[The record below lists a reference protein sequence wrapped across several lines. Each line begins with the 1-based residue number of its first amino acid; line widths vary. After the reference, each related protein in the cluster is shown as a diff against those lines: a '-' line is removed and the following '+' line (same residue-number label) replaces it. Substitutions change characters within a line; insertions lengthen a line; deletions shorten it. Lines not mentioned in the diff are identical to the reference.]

1 MGILDVRDNRL
12 SDLPRELGLLTGL
25 HTLDL
30 RNNAL
35 RSLHHSLGYLPFLT
49 RVQLEGNPMR
59 AMRKALN
66 AHGADEL
73 KRYLRTRSPPEEADA
88 LEEKMLAI
96 EAAREG
102 RKIAG

>member
-1 MGILDVRDNRL
+1 
-12 SDLPRELGLLTGL
+12 
-25 HTLDL
+25 
-30 RNNAL
+30 
-35 RSLHHSLGYLPFLT
+35 
-49 RVQLEGNPMR
+49 MR